1 MCFSA
6 TASFT
11 SAALLLPIGLYAS
24 RFTWQH
30 NSRYWML
37 ASFPLAF
44 GVQQGFEGLTW
55 LGLASNQ
62 GNMVQMGALG
72 FLFFSHGFWLV
83 WPALTVF
90 MVEQRSH
97 IKVLLLSMATI
108 GLFLSLALY
117 APVLLDSNRFM
128 VETMQGSITYHLPPL
143 YTVIPTTLMRLIYM
157 LIALGPLRLS
167 EQRPIRLLSYF
178 MAGAWLITYWLFDYA
193 FVSVWCFFAAIAS
206 LYIAYI
212 LYSGLLVKSINLEER
227 GG

>member
-6 TASFT
+6 AASFT
-11 SAALLLPIGLYAS
+11 SAALLLPIGLYTSCSA
-24 RFTWQH
+24 WQH
-30 NSRYWML
+30 NFRYWPL
-37 ASFPLAF
+37 AFFPLAF

-62 GNMVQMGALG
+62 EDMVQMGALG

-83 WPALTVF
+83 WPTLTVF

-108 GLFLSLALY
+108 GFCLSLALY
-117 APVLLDSNRFM
+117 APVLLDPNRLM
-128 VETMQGSITYHLPPL
+128 VELMKGSITYHLTPL
-143 YTVIPTTLMRLIYM
+143 YTLLPRTLVRLIYI
-157 LIALGPLRLS
+157 LIVLGPLWLS
-167 EQRPIRLLSYF
+167 EQATIRLLSYF
-178 MAGAWLITYWLFDYA
+178 IAGSLLLTYWLFNYA

-212 LYSGLLVKSINLEER
+212 LHSGSLVKPTTLKER
-227 GG
+227 RA

>member
-11 SAALLLPIGLYAS
+11 SAALLLPIGLYTS
-24 RFTWQH
+24 RSAWQH
-30 NSRYWML
+30 NSRYWPL
-37 ASFPLAF
+37 AFFPLAF

-62 GNMVQMGALG
+62 GDMVQMGALG

-90 MVEQRSH
+90 MMERRSH

-117 APVLLDSNRFM
+117 APVLLDPNRLM
-128 VETMQGSITYHLPPL
+128 VEVMKGSITYHLPPL
-143 YTVIPTTLMRLIYM
+143 HTSFPTTLVRLTYIF
-157 LIALGPLRLS
+157 IVLGPLRLS
-167 EQRPIRLLSYF
+167 EQPPIRLLSYF
-178 MAGAWLITYWLFDYA
+178 ITGSLLLAYWLFDYA

-212 LYSGLLVKSINLEER
+212 IHSGSLVKPTKLKER
-227 GG
+227 SV